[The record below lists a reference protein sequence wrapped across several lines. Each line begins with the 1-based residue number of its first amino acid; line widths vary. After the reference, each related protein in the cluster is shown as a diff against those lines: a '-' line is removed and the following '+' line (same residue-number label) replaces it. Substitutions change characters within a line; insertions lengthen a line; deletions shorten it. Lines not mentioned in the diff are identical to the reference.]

1 MSMKSKELIKSEMK
15 TKLLKALQSE
25 NEEELA
31 EAFAELGAD
40 IEQSVKNDYAMY
52 KEENEERLIQLMDSK
67 VLESRG
73 VRQITSEERKYY
85 EKFIEASKSGNPKQA
100 LTDFTVALPFTI
112 IDSVLEDIR
121 QNHPLLSAINFTNVQ
136 AITKWILN
144 DKDIAKATWGKLTS
158 AISTEIEGAIK
169 EIDITA
175 CKLTAFMYL
184 SEDMVD
190 MGPLWVDNFVR
201 SYLYEAL
208 SLGLEDGVVN
218 GNGKDCPVG
227 MTKDPNGNFNATTGY
242 PDKTG
247 TQAIALT
254 ALDAEALG
262 PVLAKLCQGPHKIQR
277 NITELLL
284 VVNPIDYFTKIFPA
298 YVIMNTAGAY
308 VTNLPFPTNIV
319 TSVAVTSGKA
329 VVGIAT
335 DYFMGV
341 GAGTN
346 GGRIEFSDDFKFLDD
361 MRTYKIKMYGNGR
374 AKYSESFLLADIS
387 GMETGGVPVKVKG
400 TVNTKTVTP

>member
-1 MSMKSKELIKSEMK
+1 MSMRAREIIKAEMQ
-15 TKLLKALQSE
+15 TKILNALNSE
-25 NEEELA
+25 NENALA
-31 EAFAELGAD
+31 EALTELVD
-40 IEQSVKNDYAMY
+40 SVEQSVKHDYETY
-52 KEENEERLIQLMDSK
+52 KNESEEKLVQLMDSK

-73 VRQITSEERKYY
+73 VRQLTSEEKNYY
-85 EKFIEASKSGNPKQA
+85 QKFIEATKSNNPKQA
-100 LTDFTVALPFTI
+100 LTDFTAALPFTI

-121 QNHPLLSAINFTNVQ
+121 QNHPLLSAISFTNVQ
-136 AITKWILN
+136 AITKWIIN

-158 AISTEIEGAIK
+158 AITTEIEGAIK

-208 SLGLEDGVVN
+208 ALGLEDGVVN
-218 GNGKDCPVG
+218 GNGKDSPVG
-227 MTKDPNGNFNATTGY
+227 MIKDPNGNINATTGY

-247 TQAIALT
+247 TQAITLT

-262 PVLAKLCQGPHKIQR
+262 PVLAKLSQGPHKIQR

-284 VVNPIDYFTKIFPA
+284 VVNPVDYFTKIFPA
-298 YVIMNTAGAY
+298 YVIMNTSGAY

-319 TSVAVTSGKA
+319 TSVAVATGKA
-329 VVGIAT
+329 VVGIAS

-346 GGRIEFSDDFKFLDD
+346 GGRIEFSDDFKFLED

-387 GMETGGVPVKVKG
+387 GMEVGGVPVKVKG
-400 TVNTKTVTP
+400 TVNTKTATP